1 MTLPHFTM
9 RNITIPTPIIQGGM
23 GIGYANFKLAGTVAN
38 NGALGIISSAALDRV
53 VGARLGRKFKA
64 REACAR
70 EVQDAKELCNGKP
83 IGINIMVAT
92 VNQYEDSVLGAMDG
106 GVDVIISGAGLP
118 IKLPAIAETHPRK
131 EEVALVPI
139 VSSARALKILIR
151 KWSKFNRVP
160 DAVVV
165 EGPLAGGHIGWAKK
179 DEALAEKNKLEN
191 LVAEVVEL
199 AKEYDIPVVAAGG
212 IHEYADIQKYL
223 DLGCAAVQMGTRF
236 LATFESGAS
245 EQYKEQLV
253 SCKED
258 DIKLADGIGSPCG
271 LLFRVIKTAPFYQE
285 AINRQRAPRCDKGY
299 VLVNNECDA
308 KKTTNSFCICNGLL
322 SSSLVVTPEKEL
334 YTVGA
339 RAGELTEIISVET
352 LMKELTTP
360 PINDRI
366 QDYSQGLDTLPM

>member
-1 MTLPHFTM
+1 MSLPSFTI
-9 RNITIPTPIIQGGM
+9 RNLTIKSPIIQGGM
-23 GIGYANFKLAGTVAN
+23 GIGYANFKLAGTVSAN
-38 NGALGIISSAALDRV
+38 GGLGIISSAALDRV
-53 VGARLGRKFKA
+53 VTSRLGQKFNA

-70 EVQDAKELCNGKP
+70 EVQDAKKLCDGKP
-83 IGINIMVAT
+83 IGMNIMVAT
-92 VNQYEDSVLGAMDG
+92 VNQYEDSVLGSMDG

-118 IKLPAIAETHPRK
+118 IKLPAIAEQHPRK
-131 EEVALVPI
+131 DEVALVPI

-151 KWSKFNRVP
+151 KWSKYNRLP

-179 DEALAEKNKLEN
+179 EEALSEKNKLEN

-199 AKEYDIPVVAAGG
+199 AKEYNVPVIAAGG
-212 IHEYADIQKYL
+212 IHEYVDIQKYL
-223 DLGCAAVQMGTRF
+223 DLGCEAVQMGTRF

-245 EQYKEQLV
+245 QQYKEQLI
-253 SCKED
+253 SCKEE

-285 AINRQRAPRCDKGY
+285 AINRERAPRCDKGY
-299 VLVNNECDA
+299 VLVNKECDA
-308 KKTTNSFCICNGLL
+308 KTSTNSFCICNGLL
-322 SSSLVVTPEKEL
+322 ASTLVVTPEKEL

-339 RAGELTEIISVET
+339 RAGELTELTSVEN

-360 PINDRI
+360 PQVYRPIE
-366 QDYSQGLDTLPM
+366 TLQESLPS